1 MIDERSKKENAIVL
15 LHKRSMCFLFWLHG
29 RSRSPLGVILGRPGR
44 SGKTFFGR
52 PLRCAAAPGRL
63 CPQLGA
69 ALDALGVFRIGPGSN
84 FCSILV
90 FQVPPG
96 TDFSSISSLILHA
109 RVMPLALDF
118 WLTFVNSELVFAG
131 LGIPCGD
138 FIRDICKNYLLVVLC
153 VTPKILCVDFI
164 LSTSGRTAPDVAG
177 LGCIPGKG

>member
-1 MIDERSKKENAIVL
+1 
-15 LHKRSMCFLFWLHG
+15 MCFLFWLQG

-44 SGKTFFGR
+44 SGKTFFWPPFALCGSAR
-52 PLRCAAAPGRL
+52 RL

-138 FIRDICKNYLLVVLC
+138 FIRDICKNYLLIVL
-153 VTPKILCVDFI
+153 
-164 LSTSGRTAPDVAG
+164 
-177 LGCIPGKG
+177 